1 MGTTPN
7 FAIPY
12 PEPSDFVTD
21 GAVQMEN
28 LAERADLALLAMG
41 MGRNRLINGDFR
53 VAQRGTSFTSTT
65 SPANNDNTYL
75 LDRWVLL
82 SDGNDI
88 VDVTQSNVAPTGG
101 LFSIGLD
108 VETANKKF
116 GILQVIEQR
125 NIIGMFNQ
133 QCTLSFKAR
142 TTGTSIANMKAVIL
156 SWTGTADTVT
166 RDVVSAWG
174 ADGVTP
180 TWAASW
186 TAENTPQNLAPSN
199 TWTTYTITATVDTAS
214 TNNVAVFIWC
224 DDMTT
229 TVGDFLYIT
238 DVQFEVGALATPFER
253 KTTSTV
259 FAECQRYYF
268 QTYEAG
274 TAAGSNIT
282 GINRSVIISPA
293 CDANSSI
300 YTGTMFSFPVTM
312 RAVPTVSYWDMAGNA
327 NRVTLVNGGTL
338 ATTQGNNITLQPY
351 PSTITCPWISANGVS
366 NIAYW
371 CFTASIEL

>member
-7 FAIPY
+7 YAIPY
-12 PEPSDFVTD
+12 PEPTDFVAD
-21 GAVQMEN
+21 GATQMEN
-28 LAERADLALLAMG
+28 LAERSDLAMFALG
-41 MGRNRLINGDFR
+41 MGRNRLINGDMR
-53 VAQRGTSFTSTT
+53 VAQRGTSFTSVTA
-65 SPANNDNTYL
+65 PPNNDNTYL
-75 LDRWVLL
+75 LDRWCLL

-88 VDVTQSNVAPTGG
+88 VDVTQANVAPTGG

-259 FAECQRYYF
+259 IDECQRYYM
-268 QTYEAG
+268 
-274 TAAGSNIT
+274 
-282 GINRSVIISPA
+282 RW
-293 CDANSSI
+293 
-300 YTGTMFSFPVTM
+300 VT
-312 RAVPTVSYWDMAGNA
+312 
-327 NRVTLVNGGTL
+327 
-338 ATTQGNNITLQPY
+338 
-351 PSTITCPWISANGVS
+351 S
-366 NIAYW
+366 NIAGRLALGSAVSTSNGNFHLPYKVQPRITLGSFGVGGSLGMSDGVSAPFTIFVASRLDVI
-371 CFTASIEL
+371 CSDVFYGVNCTTSGMTQFRPMYLEATASSTTSFIASDMEL

>member
-7 FAIPY
+7 YAIPY
-12 PEPSDFVTD
+12 PEPTDFVAD
-21 GAVQMEN
+21 GATQMEN
-28 LAERADLALLAMG
+28 LAERSDLAMFALG
-41 MGRNRLINGDFR
+41 MGRNRLINGDMR
-53 VAQRGTSFTSTT
+53 VAQRGTSFVGG
-65 SPANNDNTYL
+65 ANNDNTYT
-75 LDRWVLL
+75 LDRWCLL

-88 VDVTQSNVAPTGG
+88 VDVTQANIAPTGG

-125 NIIGMFNQ
+125 NIIGMLNQ

-229 TVGDFLYIT
+229 TVGDFLYVT

-253 KTTSTV
+253 KTMSTV
-259 FAECQRYYF
+259 LAESQRYF
-268 QTYEAG
+268 QAIRGSTNGTVIGYGYADNIGTAQYATFPLIVEMRVAPTIAIVNTFTGYDTSVARTITSVTSSRTTTKIASGEPSYGGGTFNAFRPMYYYAG
-274 TAAGSNIT
+274 TTDGLN
-282 GINRSVIISPA
+282 
-293 CDANSSI
+293 
-300 YTGTMFSFPVTM
+300 
-312 RAVPTVSYWDMAGNA
+312 VSA
-327 NRVTLVNGGTL
+327 
-338 ATTQGNNITLQPY
+338 
-351 PSTITCPWISANGVS
+351 
-366 NIAYW
+366 
-371 CFTASIEL
+371 EL

>member
-7 FAIPY
+7 YAIPY
-12 PEPSDFVTD
+12 PEPTDFVAD
-21 GAVQMEN
+21 GATQMEN
-28 LAERADLALLAMG
+28 LAERSDLAMFALG
-41 MGRNRLINGDFR
+41 MGRNRLINGDMR
-53 VAQRGTSFTSTT
+53 VAQRGTSFVGG
-65 SPANNDNTYL
+65 ANNDNTYT
-75 LDRWVLL
+75 LDRWCLL

-88 VDVTQSNVAPTGG
+88 VDVTQANVAPTGG

-214 TNNVAVFIWC
+214 TNNLGVFIWC

-253 KTTSTV
+253 KLMPDV
-259 FAECQRYYF
+259 LADCQRYFEKSYNF
-268 QTYEAG
+268 ATAIGTVTGENAQAQFHATSVSGTHYLMVRFKQPKRIKPTVLPYSPTTGASNVYNVLGYGDVSYGIEIGDAG
-274 TAAGSNIT
+274 FRIQVGIIT
-282 GINRSVIISPA
+282 GQGGQVHYTT
-293 CDANSSI
+293 DA
-300 YTGTMFSFPVTM
+300 
-312 RAVPTVSYWDMAGNA
+312 
-327 NRVTLVNGGTL
+327 
-338 ATTQGNNITLQPY
+338 
-351 PSTITCPWISANGVS
+351 
-366 NIAYW
+366 
-371 CFTASIEL
+371 EL